1 MNLEPEFK
9 ILSVTPTLIEVE
21 FNRPQTFNQEFNIG
35 SYIKIPDDKSEENFI
50 VGIIE
55 SYTINTEKDT
65 SINSEESQE
74 PKTKNFILKVQP
86 IGMLSKE
93 NEKVSFQRGFRNI
106 PIPPVDD
113 IKLVDEIELRQIYDC
128 NLKTLEKFTFSKLS
142 QNEKIEVPVNGNR
155 FFNKHIAI
163 VGATGSGKSHTT
175 AKVIQNAVSQ
185 KNDNYTGLNNSHV
198 IIFDIHSEYK
208 QAFPKANCIGIKD
221 LILPYWLLTSEELIE
236 LFIDTEAN
244 DHNQRNVF
252 KEAVIESRKK
262 HFKGDDIGKDKIHFD
277 SSLYFD
283 IHEVLNQAIDKN
295 TEMTQGARGLKQ
307 GALFGK
313 LENFVSRLENKLNDR
328 RFEFLLGETCKK
340 ISFEETLRQFTGYN
354 FKEKGEANVTILD
367 LSGIPFEVLSIT
379 VSLISRM
386 LFELGYFYKKH
397 KEAEGITE
405 IKETVEIPILL
416 VFEEAHKYV
425 PQSDLVKFRAS
436 KHSIERIAK
445 EGRKY
450 GISLLIAS
458 QRPSEV
464 STTIFAQ
471 CNNFIAMRLTNPDD
485 QNYVKKLLPDTLGGL
500 TDNLPVLRTGEAL
513 LIGDAIEIP
522 SIVKIDECEIGP
534 SSSDIPYLEKWS
546 EQWCDVDF
554 DNIVNDWQK

>member
-1 MNLEPEFK
+1 MNPEFK

-21 FNRPQTFNQEFNIG
+21 FIRPEKFNQEFNIG
-35 SYIKIPDDKSEENFI
+35 SYIKIPDDKEEKNFI

-55 SYTINTEKDT
+55 SYAINTEKSSSKETDIT
-65 SINSEESQE
+65 KED
-74 PKTKNFILKVQP
+74 KTKSFVLKVQP
-86 IGMLSKE
+86 IGMLSSKDG
-93 NEKVSFQRGFRNI
+93 KVKFQRGFRNI

-113 IKLVDEIELRQIYDC
+113 IRLVDKPELKQIYDC
-128 NLKTLEKFTFSKLS
+128 NLKAEEKFTFCKLS
-142 QNEKIEVPVNGNR
+142 QNEGVEVPVNGNL

-163 VGATGSGKSHTT
+163 IGATGSGKSHTT
-175 AKVIQNAVSQ
+175 AKVIQNAISR
-185 KNDNYTGLNNSHV
+185 KNDNFTGLNNSHV

-208 QAFPKANCIGIKD
+208 QAFPKSNCIGINE

-252 KEAVIESRKK
+252 KEAVIGSRKK
-262 HFKGDDIGKDKIHFD
+262 HFNGTEIDRDKIHFD

-283 IHEVLNQAIDKN
+283 IHEVLNHAIEKN
-295 TEMTQGARGLKQ
+295 TEMQQGARGLKQ
-307 GALFGK
+307 GPLNGK

-328 RFEFLLGETCKK
+328 RFEFLLGDTCKN
-340 ISFEETLRQFTGYN
+340 ISFEETLCQFMGYE
-354 FKEKGEANVTILD
+354 FRKKGEANVTILD

-379 VSLISRM
+379 VSLISRI
-386 LFELGYFYKKH
+386 LFEFGYFYKKNR
-397 KEAEGITE
+397 ENEGETE
-405 IKETVEIPILL
+405 IKKTVEIPMLL

-522 SIVKIDECEIGP
+522 SIVQIDRCELEP

-546 EQWCDVDF
+546 EQWFDVDF
-554 DNIVNDWQK
+554 KKIVSDWEK

>member
-55 SYTINTEKDT
+55 SYTINTEKKSLTD
-65 SINSEESQE
+65 IEETQE
-74 PKTKNFILKVQP
+74 LKTKNFILKIQS
-86 IGMLSKE
+86 IGMLSKKG
-93 NEKVSFQRGFRNI
+93 NKVSFQRGFRNI

-128 NLKTLEKFTFSKLS
+128 NLKTQEKFTFSKLS
-142 QNEKIEVPVNGNR
+142 QNEKIEVPVNGNK

-175 AKVIQNAVSQ
+175 AKVIQNAVSN

-208 QAFPKANCIGIKD
+208 QAFPDANCIGIND

-252 KEAVIESRKK
+252 KEAVITSRKK
-262 HFKGDDIGKDKIHFD
+262 HFKGDEIEKDKIHFD

-295 TEMTQGARGLKQ
+295 TEMQQGARGLKQ
-307 GALFGK
+307 GSLFGK

-340 ISFEETLRQFTGYN
+340 ISFEETLRQFIGYN
-354 FKEKGEANVTILD
+354 FRQKGNANVTILD

-379 VSLISRM
+379 VSLISRI
-386 LFELGYFYKKH
+386 LFEFSYFYKKH
-397 KEAEGITE
+397 RESEGITE
-405 IKETVEIPILL
+405 IKKTVEVPILL

-425 PQSDLVKFRAS
+425 PQSDLAKFRAS

-500 TDNLPVLRTGEAL
+500 TENLPILRTGEAL

-522 SIVKIDECEIGP
+522 SIVKIDECIVGP
-534 SSSDIPYLEKWS
+534 SSSDIPYIEKWS
-546 EQWCDVDF
+546 EKWYDVDF
-554 DNIVNDWQK
+554 NNIVNDWQK

>member
-1 MNLEPEFK
+1 MNKEPEFK

-21 FNRPQTFNQEFNIG
+21 FIRPETYNQEFNIG
-35 SYIKIPDDKSEENFI
+35 NYIKVPDDKKETNFI

-55 SYTINTEKDT
+55 SYSIKTEPEKPIT
-65 SINSEESQE
+65 SGNEEVKKE
-74 PKTKNFILKVQP
+74 DIKNKTKSFILNVQP
-86 IGMLSKE
+86 IGTLTKE
-93 NEKVSFQRGFRNI
+93 KGKVNFQRGFRNI

-113 IKLVDEIELRQIYDC
+113 VKLVLKPDLEQIYNC
-128 NLKTLEKFTFSKLS
+128 NIKENERFIFSKLA
-142 QNEKIEVPVNGNR
+142 QGDNIKVPVNGNR

-175 AKVIQNAVSQ
+175 AKIIQEAVALPEEKSF
-185 KNDNYTGLNNSHV
+185 KLNNSHV
-198 IIFDIHSEYK
+198 IIFDIHAEYK
-208 QAFPKANCIGIKD
+208 QAFPDANLIGIKE

-244 DHNQRNVF
+244 DHNQRNIF

-262 HFKGDDIGKDKIHFD
+262 HFKGSDIDKDKIHFD

-283 IHEVLNQAIDKN
+283 IHEVLKHAIDKN
-295 TEMTQGARGLKQ
+295 FEMKQGTRGLIK
-307 GALFGK
+307 GDLHGK
-313 LENFVSRLENKLNDR
+313 LGNFVSRLENKLNDK
-328 RFEFLLGETCKK
+328 RFEFLLGEKCKK
-340 ISFEETLRQFTGYN
+340 ITFEETLRQFTSYGFRKN
-354 FKEKGEANVTILD
+354 KIANVTILD

-386 LFELGYFYKKH
+386 LFEFAYFYKK
-397 KEAEGITE
+397 
-405 IKETVEIPILL
+405 IKNDIDIPLLL
-416 VFEEAHKYV
+416 VYEEAHKYV
-425 PQSDLVKFRAS
+425 PQSDLAKYRAS
-436 KHSIERIAK
+436 KYSIERIAK

-450 GISLLIAS
+450 GVSLLIAS

-464 STTIFAQ
+464 SKTIFAQ

-500 TDNLPVLRTGEAL
+500 TDNLSVLRTGEAL

-522 SIVKIDECEIGP
+522 SIVQIDRCDPEP
-534 SSSDIPYLEKWS
+534 SSSDILYIKKWS
-546 EQWCDVDF
+546 KQWFDVDF
-554 DNIVNDWQK
+554 DEIINNWEK

>member
-1 MNLEPEFK
+1 MKHEFK
-9 ILSVTPTLIEVE
+9 ILSVTPNLIEVE
-21 FNRPQTFNQEFNIG
+21 YIRPETFNQEFNIG
-35 SYIKIPDDKSEENFI
+35 SYIKIPDDKNEPNFI

-55 SYTINTEKDT
+55 SFTIDT
-65 SINSEESQE
+65 DNSKG
-74 PKTKNFILKVQP
+74 KTKSFILKVQP
-86 IGMLSKE
+86 IGMLSTLDE
-93 NEKVSFQRGFRNI
+93 DGKVKFQRGFSNI

-113 IKLVDEIELRQIYDC
+113 IKLIDKDLLKKIYNS
-128 NLKTLEKFTFSKLS
+128 NLTQEKKFIFCSLS
-142 QNEKIEVPVNGNR
+142 RNKGIKVPVNGNL

-163 VGATGSGKSHTT
+163 VGATGSGKSYTT
-175 AKVIQNAVSQ
+175 AKVIQNAISL
-185 KNDNYTGLNNSHV
+185 KDNDNFTGLNNSHV
-198 IIFDIHSEYK
+198 IIFDIHAEYK
-208 QAFPKANCIGIKD
+208 RAFPDANCIGIKD
-221 LILPYWLLTSEELIE
+221 LILPYWLLTSEELTE

-252 KEAVIESRKK
+252 KEAVINSRIK
-262 HFKGDDIGKDKIHFD
+262 HFKGTDIDKDKIHFD

-283 IHEVLNQAIDKN
+283 IDEVLSHAIEKN
-295 TEMTQGARGLKQ
+295 TEMQQGARGLKQ
-307 GALFGK
+307 GPLHGK
-313 LENFVSRLENKLNDR
+313 LENFVSRLENKLNDKR
-328 RFEFLLGETCKK
+328 LEFLLGDKCED
-340 ISFEETLRQFTGYN
+340 ISFEDTLRQFTGYN
-354 FKEKGEANVTILD
+354 YNKKGEANVTILD

-386 LFELGYFYKKH
+386 LFEFGYYYKKNR
-397 KEAEGITE
+397 ENVGVTE
-405 IKETVEIPILL
+405 IKKTVQVPLLL

-450 GISLLIAS
+450 GISILITS

-485 QNYVKKLLPDTLGGL
+485 QNYVKKLLPDTLGRL
-500 TDNLPVLRTGEAL
+500 TDNLPILRNGEAL
-513 LIGDAIEIP
+513 LIGDALEIP
-522 SIVKIDECEIGP
+522 SIVQIDKCKPEP

-546 EQWCDVDF
+546 EPWFDVDF
-554 DNIVNDWQK
+554 KKIIKDWEK

>member
-9 ILSVTPTLIEVE
+9 ILSVTPTLLEVE
-21 FNRPQTFNQEFNIG
+21 FNRPQIFNQEFNIG

-65 SINSEESQE
+65 SKGSEESQE

-93 NEKVSFQRGFRNI
+93 NKKVSFQRGFRNI

-113 IKLVDEIELRQIYDC
+113 IKLVDDIELRQIYDC
-128 NLKTLEKFTFSKLS
+128 NLKAQEKFTFSKLS
-142 QNEKIEVPVNGNR
+142 QSENIEVPVNGNR

-175 AKVIQNAVSQ
+175 AKVIQNAVSL
-185 KNDNYTGLNNSHV
+185 KNTNYTGLNNSHV

-262 HFKGDDIGKDKIHFD
+262 HFKGGDIEKDKIHFD

-283 IHEVLNQAIDKN
+283 IHEVLNQAIEKN

-307 GALFGK
+307 GALYGK

-354 FKEKGEANVTILD
+354 FKKKGEANVTILD

-386 LFELGYFYKKH
+386 LFEFGYFYKKH
-397 KEAEGITE
+397 KEAKGITE
-405 IKETVEIPILL
+405 IKETVEAPILL

-425 PQSDLVKFRAS
+425 PQSDLAKFRAS

-522 SIVKIDECEIGP
+522 SIVKIDKCEVGP

-546 EQWCDVDF
+546 EQWSDVDF
-554 DNIVNDWQK
+554 NDIVNDWQK